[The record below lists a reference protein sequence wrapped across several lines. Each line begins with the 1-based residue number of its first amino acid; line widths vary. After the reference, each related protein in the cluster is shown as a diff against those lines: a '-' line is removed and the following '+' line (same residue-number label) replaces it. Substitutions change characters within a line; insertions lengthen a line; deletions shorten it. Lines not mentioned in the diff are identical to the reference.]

1 MQKIIIITRMKGEN
15 DMKNKEENIFL
26 KDIEMPGIVD
36 EKIAET
42 LLKIKMEEKDIMR
55 KKENA
60 DAIKNSIIRK
70 FVKPMIAVA
79 ACLILVAAVS
89 TSRNIRS
96 RTQDISMVPDSD
108 ESSLQK
114 DIQSKS
120 PFWDFSITAYAKELD
135 VARTDDGSITF
146 VDAGI
151 GSDGYTGIMF
161 NIQGDEI
168 SDVEISVD
176 KGELYSASI
185 EDTTEDALNKW
196 VAQGMPDMDG
206 NPDTYT
212 IVETPAIEE
221 GEDAPDIRS
230 ARLYHC
236 TKRSALIRDKYDREK
251 YYGFY
256 IPEQAVS
263 TINDETDLAE
273 AYHDM
278 LNIFDGAVMTVKVSY
293 SDGSSLKREYELSA
307 AKLTQDENGTITQEE
322 WTGGDEGAFVY
333 GIIGREQK

>member
-1 MQKIIIITRMKGEN
+1 M
-15 DMKNKEENIFL
+15 
-26 KDIEMPGIVD
+26 
-36 EKIAET
+36 
-42 LLKIKMEEKDIMR
+42 
-55 KKENA
+55 
-60 DAIKNSIIRK
+60 
-70 FVKPMIAVA
+70 
-79 ACLILVAAVS
+79 
-89 TSRNIRS
+89 
-96 RTQDISMVPDSD
+96 
-108 ESSLQK
+108 
-114 DIQSKS
+114 
-120 PFWDFSITAYAKELD
+120 
-135 VARTDDGSITF
+135 
-146 VDAGI
+146 
-151 GSDGYTGIMF
+151 
-161 NIQGDEI
+161 
-168 SDVEISVD
+168 D

-196 VAQGMPDMDG
+196 AAQGMPDMDG